1 MNRRGTPAVST
12 RRTGSVLV
20 VTIDNPPV
28 NALSRD
34 VREGLMHALDDLAG
48 DATLSG
54 MVIAAAGRVFSA
66 GADIREFDAPMQPPF
81 LGDVVARLDAS
92 TKPVVASIQGKALG
106 GGLELALACQGRVAS
121 KHARL
126 GLPEVKLGLLPGSG
140 GIVRLPRLGGLE
152 LALSMIGEGREI
164 GAAEAE
170 KGGIVDRIAAGDP
183 AEDAVKLATEMAASK
198 TAIRRARDLP
208 FPPFPEADQD
218 AARKTL
224 AKKLPGRDAAQKAV
238 DLLAMASRTPFDD
251 AARLEHQACR
261 ELVGSPQSR
270 ALRYLFAAERAAAK
284 VADGDD
290 MPPTPSKAGVAG
302 TGVMGR
308 GIAMALLDAGLD
320 VVLTG
325 RSAASIETARHTIEK
340 AYASSVERGRIDR
353 TVADERLSRLTFSD
367 QIDAFSQCDIVI
379 ETISEDLGAKCELI
393 AAIDRTVGEEAIIA
407 TNTSFLDI
415 ETLARASTRPQNF
428 AGLHFFNPANIMKL
442 VEIVR
447 AGRTAPQTVAALAA
461 LSAKLG
467 KVSVTVGPSE
477 GFVANRMLSKRTRE
491 ALFLLQ
497 EGATPAQIDRV
508 LTEFGFPVG
517 PFTLAD
523 MAGLDVIAATRA
535 ARLSSMSER
544 ERGADIAERLVAA
557 GRLGRKSGAGYYAY
571 DENGKRRDAPEVADI
586 LDAHRRERGM
596 NVRDIADE
604 EVRER
609 LLFALVNE
617 GARLVDEGVAARMSD
632 IDVVWTRGFGFPA
645 HLGGPMFWAS
655 EIGTPELLQRLD
667 HYAAMVGAD
676 FFAPSPLIAEAA
688 SRQARLV

>member
-12 RRTGSVLV
+12 RRAGSVLV

-81 LGDVVARLDAS
+81 LGDVVTRLDTSA
-92 TKPVVASIQGKALG
+92 KPVVASIQGKALG

-121 KHARL
+121 KNARL

-140 GIVRLPRLGGLE
+140 GIVRLPRVGGLE

-183 AEDAVKLATEMAASK
+183 VEDAVTLATEMAAAE
-198 TAIRRARDLP
+198 TATRRARDLP

-224 AKKLPGRDAAQKAV
+224 AKKFPGREAAQKAV

-251 AARLEHQACR
+251 AARLEHKACR
-261 ELVGSPQSR
+261 ELVGSSQSR
-270 ALRYLFAAERAAAK
+270 ALRYLFAAERVAAK

-325 RSAASIETARHTIEK
+325 RSAASIETARRAIEK

-508 LTEFGFPVG
+508 LTGFGFPVG

-667 HYAAMVGAD
+667 HYASMVGAD

>member
-1 MNRRGTPAVST
+1 MNRSETTAVST
-12 RRTGSVLV
+12 RRAGSVLV

-34 VREGLMHALDDLAG
+34 VREGLMHALDDLAD
-48 DATLSG
+48 DATVSG

-66 GADIREFDAPMQPPF
+66 GADIREFDAPMQPPS
-81 LGDVVARLDAS
+81 LGDVVARLHTSA
-92 TKPVVASIQGKALG
+92 KPVVASIQGKALG

-121 KHARL
+121 KNARL

-170 KGGIVDRIAAGDP
+170 KGGILDRIAAGDP
-183 AEDAVKLATEMAASK
+183 VEDAVTLATEMAAAE
-198 TAIRRARDLP
+198 TATRRARDLP

-224 AKKLPGRDAAQKAV
+224 AKKFPGREAAQKAV

-251 AARLEHQACR
+251 AARLEHKACR
-261 ELVGSPQSR
+261 ELVGSSQSR
-270 ALRYLFAAERAAAK
+270 ALRYLFAAERVAAK

-325 RSAASIETARHTIEK
+325 RSAASIETARRAIEK

-415 ETLARASTRPQNF
+415 ETLARASIRPQNF

-447 AGRTAPQTVAALAA
+447 ACRTAPQTVAALAA
-461 LSAKLG
+461 LSAKIG

-667 HYAAMVGAD
+667 HYASMVGAE

>member
-1 MNRRGTPAVST
+1 MNRSGTTAVST
-12 RRTGSVLV
+12 RRAGSVLV

-34 VREGLMHALDDLAG
+34 VREGLMHALDDLAD
-48 DATLSG
+48 DATVSG

-66 GADIREFDAPMQPPF
+66 GADIREFDAPMQPPS
-81 LGDVVARLDAS
+81 LGDVVARLDTSA
-92 TKPVVASIQGKALG
+92 KPVVASIQGKALG

-121 KHARL
+121 KNARL

-170 KGGIVDRIAAGDP
+170 RCGVVDRIAAGDP

-198 TAIRRARDLP
+198 TATRRARDLP
-208 FPPFPEADQD
+208 FPPFPETDQD

-251 AARLEHQACR
+251 AARLEHKACR
-261 ELVGSPQSR
+261 ELVGSSQSR
-270 ALRYLFAAERAAAK
+270 ALRYLFAAERVAAK

-290 MPPTPSKAGVAG
+290 MPPTLSKAGVAG

-393 AAIDRTVGEEAIIA
+393 AAIDLTVGEEAIIA

-535 ARLSSMSER
+535 ARLPSMSER

-667 HYAAMVGAD
+667 HYASMVGAD